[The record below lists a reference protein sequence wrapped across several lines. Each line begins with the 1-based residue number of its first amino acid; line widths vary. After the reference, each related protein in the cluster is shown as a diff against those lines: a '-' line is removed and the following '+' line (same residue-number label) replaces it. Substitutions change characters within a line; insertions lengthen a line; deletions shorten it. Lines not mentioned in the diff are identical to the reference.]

1 MLIDAGPG
9 YLPKSFEV
17 DGEPAKRFKG
27 VLNALWEAAK
37 PKPKPKL
44 PAQRS
49 SELAPNHAATEGE
62 KSKPTNPIPPPK
74 ALPPPP
80 PKAAAKAVVDPPEKA
95 AKAKGSA
102 PKETPPVVQQT
113 PEVPQADGEV
123 PEPGTKV
130 TLNEIKSPLGVKVV
144 LDGPGVILESL
155 EIVNRF
161 CPKDVLLKTFAVG
174 RFASTAD
181 QVPPNAHI
189 YDVEKAT
196 TLVWSSDLSTT
207 MPLVDLVKKKGRV
220 DCFWPFFFNNN
231 MIWLSLVGWLVA
243 G

>member
-1 MLIDAGPG
+1 MRVLVML
-9 YLPKSFEV
+9 KSFEV

-27 VLNALWEAAK
+27 VLNALWEPVK

-62 KSKPTNPIPPPK
+62 KSKPSDPIPPTNS
-74 ALPPPP
+74 LPPPP
-80 PKAAAKAVVDPPEKA
+80 PKAAAKAVVPPPPPNA
-95 AKAKGSA
+95 AKAKGGTPS
-102 PKETPPVVQQT
+102 KETPPVVEQT
-113 PEVPQADGEV
+113 PEVRQAEV
-123 PEPGTKV
+123 EAPEPGTKV
-130 TLNEIKSPLGVKVV
+130 TLNEIKSPLGMKVV

-155 EIVNRF
+155 EIVNRR

-220 DCFWPFFFNNN
+220 DCFWPFVFKIITWFG
-231 MIWLSLVGWLVA
+231 LA
-243 G
+243 